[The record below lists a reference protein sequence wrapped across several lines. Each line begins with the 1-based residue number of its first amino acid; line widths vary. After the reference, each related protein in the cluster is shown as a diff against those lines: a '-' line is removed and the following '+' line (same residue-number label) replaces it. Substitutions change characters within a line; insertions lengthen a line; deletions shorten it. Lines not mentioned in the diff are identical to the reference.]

1 MGEGA
6 KNSFAFK
13 LAEQHLTKCLTIL
26 SFLPA
31 AFRTEFKMVGQT
43 SVTFVAGDA
52 RLALTYAS
60 PVALAALRSYA
71 LQDTAYRDVA
81 TYLRDIV
88 YTTLCLKKKQDT

>member
-1 MGEGA
+1 
-6 KNSFAFK
+6 
-13 LAEQHLTKCLTIL
+13 
-26 SFLPA
+26 
-31 AFRTEFKMVGQT
+31 MVGQT

-88 YTTLCLKKKQDT
+88 YTTLCLKKKTRHLIFTATCFSNVAVMGSLGVRPSVCNVGGL